1 MRRLIGGVLLI
12 VGSSVTLWSQDAP
25 VISGGAAWVTTKNGD
40 ATFHQPILSP
50 VLALPLGSKL
60 LVEARGDVRW
70 LIAKE
75 GFTSGDYQSTFFGT
89 LEYLQL
95 DYLAHPNLTIT
106 AGRFLTPFGIYNERL
121 TPVWI
126 RNLQEVP
133 IIFTIGTRTT
143 GSSDG
148 VMLRGTKELNSDV
161 QINYTTYFSALSTV
175 NKFESA
181 RTAGFR
187 VGTFLPESRVE
198 LGLSYQRFLQSQHF
212 DSYGAHLG
220 WQPWSA
226 PLDVKAEYAHAPGG
240 HGYWIEAALRDTS
253 SSGESV
259 FRHLQPVARLQQF
272 WRIKPFA
279 GDALP
284 GVDTQQVDLGLNVL
298 LPKEVRLTG
307 SYGRR
312 FTDTVDQNNWNIGIT
327 YRFLFPLSVGGS
339 R

>member
-1 MRRLIGGVLLI
+1 MRRLLGGVLFI
-12 VGSSVTLWSQDAP
+12 VVCSVTLWSQDAP
-25 VISGGAAWVTTKNGD
+25 VISGGAAWVTTKSGD

-60 LVEARGDVRW
+60 LVEARGDLRW
-70 LIAKE
+70 LIARE
-75 GFTSGDYQSTFFGT
+75 NFTSGSYQSTFFGT

-95 DYLAHPNLTIT
+95 DYLVHPNLTIT

-148 VMLRGTKELNSDV
+148 VMLRGAKGNDDV
-161 QINYTTYFSALSTV
+161 QINYTTYFSASSTV

-181 RTAGFR
+181 RSAGFR
-187 VGTFLPESRVE
+187 LGTFLPQSRVE

-212 DSYGAHLG
+212 DSYGAHFA

-226 PLDVKAEYAHAPGG
+226 PVDLKAEYAHAPGG

-253 SSGESV
+253 LSGESIL
-259 FRHLQPVARLQQF
+259 RHLQPVARVQQF

-279 GDALP
+279 GDSLP
-284 GVDTQQVDLGLNVL
+284 GVDTQQLDLGLNVL

-312 FTDTVDQNNWNIGIT
+312 FTDAVDQNNWNIGVT
-327 YRFLFPLSVGGS
+327 YRFLFPLTLGGS

>member
-1 MRRLIGGVLLI
+1 MRRLFGGVLFI
-12 VGSSVTLWSQDAP
+12 VVISVALWSQDAP

-50 VLALPLGSKL
+50 VLALPLGNKL
-60 LVEARGDVRW
+60 LVEARGDLRW
-70 LIAKE
+70 FIARE
-75 GFTSGDYQSTFFGT
+75 NFTSGPYESNFFGT

-95 DYLAHPNLTIT
+95 DYHAHRSLTIT

-148 VMLRGTKELNSDV
+148 VMLRGAKGNDDI
-161 QINYTTYFSALSTV
+161 QINYTTYFSTLSTV

-187 VGTFLPESRVE
+187 LGTFLPQSRVE

-212 DSYGAHLG
+212 DSYGAHFA

-253 SSGESV
+253 QSGDSL
-259 FRHLQPVARLQQF
+259 FRHLQPVARMQQF

-279 GDALP
+279 GDSLP
-284 GVDTQQVDLGLNVL
+284 GVDTQQLDLGLNVL

-327 YRFLFPLSVGGS
+327 YRFLFPLTLGGA